1 MHLTYLAVYTHLVDI
16 EAGLILYL
24 KKSNLSLPI
33 PSPTGN
39 WCTSYEKKFF
49 NQRYVMINST
59 ST

>member
-24 KKSNLSLPI
+24 KKSNLSPD
-33 PSPTGN
+33 SF
-39 WCTSYEKKFF
+39 SYWKLVHKLRKEIF